1 GFCHGHAWPY
11 KKVMEGSVLLM
22 GHNHPAAAF
31 RDALGSRQIVPCWMR
46 VPFLRKHKR
55 YPKLP
60 KEAIVVPSFNDLCG
74 GMPVNDV
81 RARFIGPL
89 FAEALVRI
97 ADASVH
103 LLDEHT
109 IRQLRDIRVVNDVTS
124 SDELTTSTVCA
135 VWLGGC

>member
-1 GFCHGHAWPY
+1 
-11 KKVMEGSVLLM
+11 MEGSVLLM

-31 RDALGSRQIVPCWMR
+31 RDAMGSRQIVPCWMR

-60 KEAIVVPSFNDLCG
+60 REAIVVPSFNELCG

-89 FAEALVRI
+89 FDEDLVRVE
-97 ADASVH
+97 DASVH
-103 LLDEHT
+103 LLDGT
-109 IRQLRDIRVVNDVTS
+109 NLGRLRDIKVD
-124 SDELTTSTVCA
+124 
-135 VWLGGC
+135 LGFRPEDYRQ